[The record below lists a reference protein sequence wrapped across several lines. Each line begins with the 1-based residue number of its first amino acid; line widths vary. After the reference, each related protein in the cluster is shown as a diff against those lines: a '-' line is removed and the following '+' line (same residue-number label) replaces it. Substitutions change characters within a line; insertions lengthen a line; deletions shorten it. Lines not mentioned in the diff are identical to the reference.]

1 MRAVIAID
9 AGGTSTRAVLVDQH
23 GRRLGSGRAA
33 GGNPTSAGPAEAV
46 AAVISAIEQ
55 ALRPAGTDPGA
66 VETVLVAH
74 AGGHDDYQPG
84 IERGLAALGVRA
96 PVQRAGD
103 VAALFASGTHERRGT
118 ALIAGTGA
126 IGGVIRDGGIA
137 RTVDGTGWL
146 LGDAGSGFWIGHL
159 VARAVVDDLDGGPST
174 ALTPA
179 LLDALG
185 LGPVAPA
192 DGAGVLDG
200 RPAVLGA
207 LLRRL
212 YALRPV
218 QLSRFAPL
226 AFGLAGR
233 DPLADEVLHGAVAA
247 LAALLGRLR
256 RIEGEGP
263 LVVGG
268 SVLVEGVLPLG
279 PAFTAPLL
287 EAAGD
292 AVPVPVADGLV
303 GAAVL
308 ALRSQGVEVGERLFA
323 VLAAEVRGAEQPR

>member
-1 MRAVIAID
+1 MRSVIAID
-9 AGGTSTRAVLVDQH
+9 AGGTSTRAVLVDEQ

-33 GGNPTSAGPAEAV
+33 GGNPTSAGPDAAVDAV
-46 AAVISAIEQ
+46 AS
-55 ALRPAGTDPGA
+55 A
-66 VETVLVAH
+66 VEQSIAGRDADPAAVQTVLVAH

-84 IERGLAALGVRA
+84 IERRLAALGVTA
-96 PVQRAGD
+96 PVERAGD
-103 VAALFASGTHERRGT
+103 VAALFASGTHETRGT

-146 LGDAGSGFWIGHL
+146 LGDAGSGFWIGHR
-159 VARAVVDDLDGGPST
+159 VARAVVDDLDGGPIT
-174 ALTPA
+174 RLTPA
-179 LLDALG
+179 LLAALG
-185 LGPVAPA
+185 LERPEGH
-192 DGAGVLDG
+192 GDG
-200 RPAVLGA
+200 RPAVLLA

-226 AFGLAGR
+226 AFALAGE
-233 DPLADEVLHGAVAA
+233 DAVADAILHGAVDA
-247 LAALLGRLR
+247 LAALLTRLR
-256 RIEGEGP
+256 GLEHDGP

-279 PAFTAPLL
+279 PTFTGPLL

-308 ALRSQGVEVGERLFA
+308 ALRSQGVLVDASLFA
-323 VLAAEVRGAEQPR
+323 ALSDEVRRTERRR